1 MQKISVIIATN
12 GKRPELL
19 RTAVTSIFEQTYT
32 GPVEVLVVFDHVEID
47 SLSDLP
53 VPENRSL
60 RTLNNARSQGLAGGR
75 NTGIEA
81 AAGEI
86 LGFCDDDDYWLPSKL
101 ADQLELWQQNP
112 QAIAISS
119 GIRVRSGGKDIDRL
133 APARASFTDFLRSR
147 ITEIHP
153 SAMLYRRSDLVGR
166 LGLVDEDLPA
176 AYGEDYDLL
185 LRATKFGDVYSVAKP
200 LVLILWDRPSFF
212 AGKWEN
218 MAAGLTYLLRKFPEF
233 ETDPKGLARISG
245 QIAFIYAALGQRKLA
260 LAYVRATLRRDITQL
275 RAWAALPVAL
285 GVLSPSA
292 LLAAVNK
299 TGRGL

>member
-1 MQKISVIIATN
+1 MQSVSVIIATN

-19 RTAVTSIFEQTYT
+19 RTAVTALFDQTYT
-32 GPVEVLVVFDHVEID
+32 GHVEVLVVFDHVDID
-47 SLSDLP
+47 PLTDVL

-60 RTLNNARSQGLAGGR
+60 RAIPNARPQGLAGGR

-81 AAGEI
+81 ASGEI
-86 LGFCDDDDYWLPSKL
+86 LGFCDDDDYWLPTKL
-101 ADQLELWQQNP
+101 ADQLELWERRP
-112 QAIAISS
+112 HAIAISS
-119 GIRVRSGGKDIDRL
+119 GIRVRSGGKDIDRF
-133 APARASFTDFLRSR
+133 APARATFTDFLRSR

-166 LGLVDEDLPA
+166 VGLVDEDLPA

-185 LRATKFGDVYSVAKP
+185 LRATKFGDIYSVEKP

-245 QIAFIYAALGQRKLA
+245 QIAFIHAALGNKKIS
-260 LAYVRATLRRDITQL
+260 LAYVRATLRRNPTQL

-285 GVLSPSA
+285 GLVSPSA

>member
-1 MQKISVIIATN
+1 MQSVSVIIATN

-19 RTAVTSIFEQTYT
+19 RTAVTSIFNQTYP
-32 GPVEVLVVFDHVEID
+32 GDVEVLVVFDHVEID
-47 SLSDLP
+47 PLTDLE
-53 VPENRSL
+53 VPAGRSL
-60 RTLNNARSQGLAGGR
+60 RTIPNQRPQGLAGGR

-81 AAGEI
+81 ASGDV
-86 LGFCDDDDYWLPSKL
+86 LGFCDDDDYWLPTKL
-101 ADQLELWQQNP
+101 EDQLALWASHP
-112 QAIAISS
+112 DAIAISS

-133 APARASFTDFLRSR
+133 APETASFTDFLRSR

-153 SAMLYRRSDLVGR
+153 SAMLYRKSDLTGR
-166 LGLVDEDLPA
+166 VGLVDEDLPA

-185 LRATKFGDVYSVAKP
+185 LRATKFGDVHSVPKP

-245 QIAFIYAALGQRKLA
+245 QIAFIHAALGNKKLA
-260 LAYVRATLRRDITQL
+260 LAYVRSTLRRDPAQL

-285 GVLSPSA
+285 GIVSPSA